1 MSDTSP
7 VALITGAA
15 VRIGKAITTRLHE
28 QGYRVI
34 IHCNNSIERASALA
48 DSLNAE
54 RADSACVLQA
64 NLMDTHAVAT
74 LASESLARWG
84 QLDLLVNNASAFY
97 PTPLD
102 SINEAQWQELFAS
115 NALAPL
121 QLASALAPML
131 KQQQGSIINISDTH
145 VRRGLKDHSIYIM
158 AKSALE
164 GMTRTL
170 AKDLAP
176 EVRVNAI
183 APGAILWADNGN
195 DLSDEMKE
203 RIIDGISLKRLGDP
217 SDIANAVLFLAT
229 KGSYVTGQV
238 LHVDGGR

>member
-1 MSDTSP
+1 MNSTAP

-15 VRIGKAITTRLHE
+15 TRIGAAIATLLHDH
-28 QGYRVI
+28 GFRVI
-34 IHCNNSIERASALA
+34 IHCNASVEQARTLANTLNSLRE
-48 DSLNAE
+48 
-54 RADSACVLQA
+54 DSACVLQA
-64 NLMDTHAVAT
+64 NLMDPEAVSALANDSIAT
-74 LASESLARWG
+74 WG

-97 PTPLD
+97 PTPLND
-102 SINEAQWQELFAS
+102 LNESQWQELFAS

-121 QLASALAPML
+121 QLASATAESLRS
-131 KQQQGSIINISDTH
+131 QNGCIINISDTH
-145 VRRGLKDHSIYIM
+145 VRRGLKNHSIYIM

-170 AKDLAP
+170 ARDLAP

-195 DLSDEMKE
+195 DLSDEQKE
-203 RIIDGISLKRLGDP
+203 NIINSISLKRLGDP
-217 SDIANAVLFLAT
+217 SDIANAVLFLASQA
-229 KGSYVTGQV
+229 SYMTGQV